1 MSDAPRETRDV
12 PAPVTSLPVPTPA
25 VDRAGGP
32 GDALTADKAELAKYT
47 PI

>member
-25 VDRAGGP
+25 VDRAVGP
-32 GDALTADKAELAKYT
+32 LHALSAYMAELAQYP